1 MRKKLIKTFAIC
13 SSFALTTIT
22 LSSCTQYDY
31 TLVIYNWEDY
41 IFEGTDEIGNIEA
54 PSTVD
59 KFQKYYFETYGK
71 TVYVDYETFSTP
83 EDMYNQMKAGSIH
96 PDLICPSDYMI
107 QKMQSEG
114 MLEAFDYDIESEE
127 YGDKL
132 SNFRDYGSP
141 YIKNLFKEEGFSTF
155 AVPYFW
161 GTMGY
166 LYDPENV
173 DISDASTWELQFNLD
188 YKGKIALKDSIRDTY
203 ATVILHVYQ
212 DEVNSLKDAYN
223 NQEITAEE
231 YNNEL
236 SKIFNRCDNETLKKA
251 EDALISLKS
260 NIYGLETDDGKNE
273 MVKGTYWINTA
284 WSGDAVYAM
293 DQADELDKTLNYII
307 PDEGSNVWFDGW
319 CMPKGAN
326 KDLAQEFVNFICDPE
341 IAAECMEYT
350 GYTSPIVGDA
360 IWDLVLDWY
369 SVDPE
374 QTDADM
380 VDLSFY
386 FGTDDAI
393 IYVDSEERGR
403 QFDAQYPDEETL
415 VRCCIMK
422 DFGSQ
427 TGALNQMWSNF
438 KAAIV

>member
-1 MRKKLIKTFAIC
+1 MKRKLIKAFSATT
-13 SSFALTTIT
+13 SSILLGLT
-22 LSSCTQYDY
+22 LSSCMHYDY

-41 IFEGTDEIGNIEA
+41 IFEGTDEYGNIQA
-54 PSTVD
+54 KSTVE
-59 KFQKYYFETYGK
+59 KFQDYYFETYGK
-71 TVYVDYETFSTP
+71 TVYVSYETFSTP
-83 EDMYNQMKAGSIH
+83 EDMYNQMKAGSIS

-107 QKMQSEG
+107 QKMQREG
-114 MLEAFDYDIESEE
+114 MLESFDFDEVLGE

-141 YIKNLFKEEGFSTF
+141 YIKKLFKEEGFSTY

-166 LYDPENV
+166 LYNPEEV
-173 DISDASTWELQFNLD
+173 DILDVTTWEAQFNPK

-212 DEVNSLKDAYN
+212 DEVNKLKEDHDNGILSDTDYN
-223 NQEITAEE
+223 EQ
-231 YNNEL
+231 L
-236 SKIFNRCDNETLKKA
+236 SKIFNRCDNETLYKA
-251 EDALISLKS
+251 EDALIGLKK

-293 DQADELDKTLNYII
+293 DQADELGKTLAYII
-307 PDEGSNVWFDGW
+307 PMEGSNVWFDGW

-326 KDLAQEFVNFICDPE
+326 VSLAQEFVNFICEPK
-341 IAAECMEYT
+341 IAKECMEYT

-369 SVDPE
+369 EAFPE
-374 QTDADM
+374 ESDCDL

-386 FGTDDAI
+386 FGNPEAQ
-393 IYVDSEERGR
+393 IYVDKEERGR

-427 TGALNQMWSNF
+427 TQALNQMWSNF
-438 KAAIV
+438 KAAF

>member
-1 MRKKLIKTFAIC
+1 MRKKLIKTISA
-13 SSFALTTIT
+13 SSSILLAALT
-22 LSSCTQYDY
+22 LSSCTHYDY

-41 IFEGTDEIGNIEA
+41 IFEGTDEYGNIES

-59 KFQKYYFETYGK
+59 QFQEYYYEKYGK
-71 TVYVDYETFSTP
+71 TVYVNYETFSTT
-83 EDMYNQMKAGSIH
+83 EDMYNQIKAGSIS

-107 QKMQSEG
+107 QKMEKEG
-114 MLEAFDYDIESEE
+114 MLESFDYDVTTGE
-127 YGDKL
+127 YGEKL
-132 SNFRDYGSP
+132 SNFSEYGSP
-141 YIKNLFKEEGFSTF
+141 YIKDLFKREGFSTY

-173 DISDASTWELQFNLD
+173 DIEDASTWELQFNQN

-203 ATVILHVYQ
+203 ATVILHVYK
-212 DEVNSLKDAYN
+212 DEVNDLKDN
-223 NQEITAEE
+223 HDNGTLTDEE
-231 YNNEL
+231 YNTAL

-251 EDALISLKS
+251 ENALISLKK
-260 NIYGLETDDGKNE
+260 NIYGLETDEGKNE
-273 MVKGTYWINTA
+273 MVKGTYLINTA

-293 DQADELDKTLNYII
+293 DEADELDKTLNYII

-326 KDLAQEFVNFICDPE
+326 KDLAQEFVNFICSPE
-341 IAAECMEYT
+341 IAAECMDYT

-360 IWDLVLDWY
+360 IWDLVLENY
-369 SVDPE
+369 QADPE
-374 QTDADM
+374 ECECDL

-386 FGTDDAI
+386 FGTEAK
-393 IYVDSEERGR
+393 IYIDKEERGR
-403 QFDAQYPDEETL
+403 QFDAQYPDQETL

-422 DFGSQ
+422 DFGDQ
-427 TGALNQMWSNF
+427 TSALNQMWSNF
-438 KAAIV
+438 KAAF